1 MIDFSTCF
9 VELVIMSSR
18 HCKLN
23 KLNLS
28 WSECKQLLVYH
39 VSVFGVTCCTLSSSR
54 KYIYSYWSIFAVW
67 TDTVSRAWL
76 GHNMKYIH
84 NAIQTYNVTVALTT
98 DRNVF
103 YSVSKSF
110 FTNSSGIEQTLSLPF
125 NCFAHF
131 SVWVYIVSC

>member
-1 MIDFSTCF
+1 MF
-9 VELVIMSSR
+9 
-18 HCKLN
+18 
-23 KLNLS
+23 
-28 WSECKQLLVYH
+28 
-39 VSVFGVTCCTLSSSR
+39 LSSVLPAALFR
-54 KYIYSYWSIFAVW
+54 PRGSIFIPIEVYLLCGQ
-67 TDTVSRAWL
+67 TVSRAWL

-131 SVWVYIVSC
+131 SV